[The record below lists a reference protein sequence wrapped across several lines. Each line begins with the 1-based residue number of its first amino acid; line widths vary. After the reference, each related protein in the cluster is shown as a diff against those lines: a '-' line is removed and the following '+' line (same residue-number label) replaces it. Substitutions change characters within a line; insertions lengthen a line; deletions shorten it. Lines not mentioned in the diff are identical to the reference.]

1 MCPELVVAAQQIA
14 ALNPSISAHVYD
26 IRHFEALKNRY
37 RVMSV
42 PCLIA
47 DGERVSF
54 GKKNIRQVL
63 ELIRG

>member
-14 ALNPSISAHVYD
+14 ALSPNVSAHVYD

-63 ELIRG
+63 EFIRG